1 MPTDSFARLG
11 VAFQL
16 TNFIRDVREDYGLD
30 RIYLPREDRS
40 RFGVGEEEFGSRS
53 ASPGFRDM
61 LALEVSRARSL
72 FAEGA
77 AALDAVE
84 PSVRPGMRLA
94 RGVYVAVLDR
104 VERLGYDVLGRSAR
118 LPPWAVGRT
127 VVATL
132 GGVR

>member
-1 MPTDSFARLG
+1 
-11 VAFQL
+11 
-16 TNFIRDVREDYGLD
+16 
-30 RIYLPREDRS
+30 
-40 RFGVGEEEFGSRS
+40 
-53 ASPGFRDM
+53 M

-94 RGVYVAVLDR
+94 RAVYVAVLDR
-104 VERLGYDVLGRSAR
+104 VERLGYDVLSRSAR
-118 LPPWAVGRT
+118 LPPVAVGRT